1 MAVEY
6 KQNFLQETDIQNT
19 INNGKDMKWE
29 ALTKGA
35 HKVKMD
41 ETMFEKLNK
50 VGIGAVT
57 RDEDDRVIQPVGR
70 KFGWPTT

>member
-6 KQNFLQETDIQNT
+6 MQIFLQETDIQNT
-19 INNGKDMKWE
+19 INNRKDMKWE
-29 ALTKGA
+29 ALKKGA
-35 HKVKMD
+35 HNVKMD
-41 ETMFEKLNK
+41 ETLFEKLNM

>member
-29 ALTKGA
+29 ALKKGA
-35 HKVKMD
+35 HNVKMD
-41 ETMFEKLNK
+41 ETLFEKLNM
-50 VGIGAVT
+50 VVIGAVT
-57 RDEDDRVIQPVGR
+57 RDEDDRVIQSVGR

>member
-6 KQNFLQETDIQNT
+6 MQIFLQETDIQNT

-29 ALTKGA
+29 ALKKGA
-35 HKVKMD
+35 HNVKMD
-41 ETMFEKLNK
+41 ETLFEKLNM

-57 RDEDDRVIQPVGR
+57 RDEDDRVRQPVGR